1 MNNLK
6 HLVKY
11 LYAIITVLI
20 IWFILHLALDS
31 FVVPNPIDVIER
43 LSQIAIPKISKHL
56 LASLYRLLIA
66 LSITTI
72 IGYSL
77 GLLIG
82 MSKKIDSVLSPIIYL
97 FFPVPRIAF
106 LPVFMILFGL
116 GDTSKI
122 ILIVAIAVFQ
132 IIISTRDGVKEIPK
146 DVFLSA
152 KSLKLSKKEILK
164 HVIIPA
170 TLPKF
175 FTSLRIV
182 LGSSMAALFFAE
194 NYATKFGI
202 GYFIM
207 NAWVKVDYVE
217 MYAGIIS
224 ISFFGIIL
232 FKIID
237 LFEKRICKWKNL

>member
-1 MNNLK
+1 
-6 HLVKY
+6 
-11 LYAIITVLI
+11 
-20 IWFILHLALDS
+20 
-31 FVVPNPIDVIER
+31 
-43 LSQIAIPKISKHL
+43 
-56 LASLYRLLIA
+56 
-66 LSITTI
+66 
-72 IGYSL
+72 
-77 GLLIG
+77 
-82 MSKKIDSVLSPIIYL
+82 
-97 FFPVPRIAF
+97 F
-106 LPVFMILFGL
+106 LPIFMILFGL

-132 IIISTRDGVKEIPK
+132 IIISTRDGVKEISK
-146 DVFLSA
+146 DIFLSA
-152 KSLKLSKKEILK
+152 KSLKLSNLDILL
-164 HVIIPA
+164 HIVIPS

-232 FKIID
+232 FKTID
-237 LFEKRICKWKNL
+237 YMQNKFCHWKNY